1 MGVMEEGQNRGEDL
15 SAHEMSRQEP
25 AGLIDLNLFLLS
37 WLIDH
42 ELRSAERYRRF
53 VALMMVTSPDR
64 SPCLRNILM
73 RTKRDSDKFFEFG
86 NDCAILMSETDMM
99 GALAA
104 ANRYK
109 SICDGE
115 FDLRFAIASFPF
127 DGVNCMD
134 LLGASYRRLNE
145 AKSQTC
151 GAVVS
156 SG

>member
-1 MGVMEEGQNRGEDL
+1 MEEGQKLVGDQAEQARSL
-15 SAHEMSRQEP
+15 QEP
-25 AGLIDLNLFLLS
+25 VGLKDLNLFLLS

-42 ELRSAERYRRF
+42 ELRAAERYRRF
-53 VALMMVTSPDR
+53 VALMMVTSPDHK
-64 SPCLRNILM
+64 PCLRNILL

-99 GALAA
+99 GAMAA

-109 SICDGE
+109 SLCDNE

-145 AKSQTC
+145 AKSQSC